1 MIDGE
6 PSKRVPPRSL
16 QSLTL
21 CALTIAL
28 TGAVMTGCGESADS
42 IRDAAYDS
50 GYDDGYN
57 DGVLEVCHQV
67 EETAP
72 NVETSIALCR

>member
-1 MIDGE
+1 MINGK

-16 QSLTL
+16 QALTL
-21 CALTIAL
+21 CALMMAL
-28 TGAVMTGCGESADS
+28 IGATMTGCGESADS

-57 DGVLEVCHQV
+57 DGVLEVCRQV
-67 EETAP
+67 EDTAP
-72 NVETSIALCR
+72 NVETYIPLCR